1 MTEPGQ
7 TSRAGKRRLRQVIL
21 WCQSG
26 SPRLARGGL
35 CAACYAREQ
44 HDRRCYGGHRAA
56 VVSRD
61 GRFRRVCAE
70 REQRPPQAPEQFA
83 LTFISGV
90 IQPEPQSLFAASNA

>member
-1 MTEPGQ
+1 
-7 TSRAGKRRLRQVIL
+7 
-21 WCQSG
+21 
-26 SPRLARGGL
+26 
-35 CAACYAREQ
+35 
-44 HDRRCYGGHRAA
+44 
-56 VVSRD
+56 VSRD